1 MKFQWTW
8 ILGTAAVCAASGTAW
23 GQYGPAS
30 YSNHGSPSL
39 LPLPQVSARWD
50 APAQQTPA
58 ARPATFQPPT
68 TNHQPPTTNYPAY
81 AQLQPPMPPTAAEE
95 VNAGQPSA
103 AADNQPSPSDAPRPY
118 GDPYDVL
125 GPSSDL
131 YKQALNGSGWGEDCV
146 SCLPA
151 ACQRPV
157 WFGGL
162 YGLVMT
168 RDNANP
174 FCFSYDTNK
183 IDYQPLTSRSI
194 DNNWQ
199 GGFEVRAGRM
209 IGGLGGACGTGGC
222 HGGACYGLEA
232 VYWGLYNN
240 TQQAQVWA
248 SDVSGQLAT
257 TPTFNNLNFGLNNV
271 ANDCTLGA
279 QSYRLRTNWQA
290 QNVELNLI
298 RFGAGG
304 ACASAP
310 CCGPYG
316 IGSAVRGGAPGLCL
330 SGALGARFLRF
341 DDGFL
346 FASSKSGDFTDLNQV
361 ARYNVDVENYLVGAQ
376 LGARADYYSAS
387 RWSLFGGIKF
397 GIYGNYMTG
406 SQYVA
411 DGLGNYATINN
422 GPNSGM
428 AWNMKGHKKDV
439 SFLGEVRLGGAY
451 QISQH
456 WRAVASYRAVAVTG
470 IALST
475 NQVPD
480 NFGDYYGA
488 RNIDSNGSLILH
500 GVQMGAEFVY

>member
-1 MKFQWTW
+1 
-8 ILGTAAVCAASGTAW
+8 
-23 GQYGPAS
+23 
-30 YSNHGSPSL
+30 
-39 LPLPQVSARWD
+39 
-50 APAQQTPA
+50 
-58 ARPATFQPPT
+58 
-68 TNHQPPTTNYPAY
+68 
-81 AQLQPPMPPTAAEE
+81 
-95 VNAGQPSA
+95 
-103 AADNQPSPSDAPRPY
+103 
-118 GDPYDVL
+118 
-125 GPSSDL
+125 
-131 YKQALNGSGWGEDCV
+131 
-146 SCLPA
+146 
-151 ACQRPV
+151 
-157 WFGGL
+157 
-162 YGLVMT
+162 
-168 RDNANP
+168 
-174 FCFSYDTNK
+174 
-183 IDYQPLTSRSI
+183 
-194 DNNWQ
+194 
-199 GGFEVRAGRM
+199 
-209 IGGLGGACGTGGC
+209 
-222 HGGACYGLEA
+222 
-232 VYWGLYNN
+232 
-240 TQQAQVWA
+240 VWA

-271 ANDCTLGA
+271 ANDYTLGA
-279 QSYRLRTNWQA
+279 QSYRLRTSWQA

-298 RFGAGG
+298 RFGLGG
-304 ACASAP
+304 ACASSP

-330 SGALGARFLRF
+330 SGTVGARFLRF
-341 DDGFL
+341 DDSFL
-346 FASSKSGDFTDLNQV
+346 FASSQAGDFTDLGQIT
-361 ARYNVDVENYLVGAQ
+361 RYNVDVENYLIGGQ

-387 RWSLFGGIKF
+387 RWSLFGAIKF

-428 AWNMKGHKKDV
+428 AWNIKGHKDDV

-488 RNIDSNGSLILH
+488 RSIDSNGSLILH